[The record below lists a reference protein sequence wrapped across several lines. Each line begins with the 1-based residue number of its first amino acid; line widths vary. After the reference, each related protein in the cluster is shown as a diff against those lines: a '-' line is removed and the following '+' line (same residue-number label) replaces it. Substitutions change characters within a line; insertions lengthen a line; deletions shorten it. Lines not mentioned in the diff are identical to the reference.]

1 MPALTPLESRLASID
16 EAKAQ
21 DVRFRPTVERSPGN
35 TRPPI
40 PQGKVIAEMKALID
54 SQRK

>member
-1 MPALTPLESRLASID
+1 MPALTPFESRFAST
-16 EAKAQ
+16 EEVEAQ
-21 DVRFRPTVERSPGN
+21 DVRFRATVERSPGN

-40 PQGKVIAEMKALID
+40 PQGKVMAEMKALIA